1 MFQVFGNEVYST
13 DEICK
18 ILQNEY
24 GITVITDLTKS
35 TDRDDV
41 IALKCGISKD
51 VLNIADFDMQNEND
65 FENAL
70 EKCNSYMSGII
81 DTLDIKYSLNKCQ
94 AYKYDEHNN
103 YIKVIICIMY
113 IETARKKLN
122 DIFKR
127 LLKNND

>member
-1 MFQVFGNEVYST
+1 MIE
-13 DEICK
+13 
-18 ILQNEY
+18 
-24 GITVITDLTKS
+24 
-35 TDRDDV
+35 
-41 IALKCGISKD
+41 LKCGISKD

-70 EKCNSYMSGII
+70 EKCNSYMSDII
-81 DTLDIKYSLNKCQ
+81 DKLDIKYSLNKCQ

>member
-18 ILQNEY
+18 ILQNKY

-70 EKCNSYMSGII
+70 EKCNSYMSDII
-81 DTLDIKYSLNKCQ
+81 DKLDIKYSLNKCQ
-94 AYKYDEHNN
+94 AYKYD
-103 YIKVIICIMY
+103 
-113 IETARKKLN
+113 
-122 DIFKR
+122 
-127 LLKNND
+127 

>member
-1 MFQVFGNEVYST
+1 
-13 DEICK
+13 
-18 ILQNEY
+18 
-24 GITVITDLTKS
+24 
-35 TDRDDV
+35 
-41 IALKCGISKD
+41 
-51 VLNIADFDMQNEND
+51 MQNEND

-81 DTLDIKYSLNKCQ
+81 DKLDIKYSLSKCQ
-94 AYKYDEHNN
+94 AYKYDEYNN